1 MLAEL
6 AKLVRVSMNLA
17 LERQEA
23 TAAISAKKNMSVTL
37 PFQVKLEC

>member
-6 AKLVRVSMNLA
+6 AKLVRVSMNAA

-23 TAAISAKKNMSVTL
+23 TADISAKNMVITL
-37 PFQVKLEC
+37 PFQVKLEY